1 MNLYQGCVLV
11 AVIAFVVLV
20 VFAIRTLIQILHT
33 AEAVEYLAV
42 SAAEKVDQTQS
53 TFALIDNVSSFFN
66 SGVFRVAKA
75 GIDLVQHFRKGK

>member
-1 MNLYQGCVLV
+1 MNLYEGCVLT
-11 AVIAFVVLV
+11 AVVAFVVLV
-20 VFAIRTLIQILHT
+20 IFAIRTLIQIMHT

-66 SGVFRVAKA
+66 SGVFKVAKA
-75 GIDLVQHFRKGK
+75 GMDVVRHLRKEK